1 MQYSDKKNAVSKCR
15 LIYVFCTYIV
25 ILYCQMHFVL
35 VSRHMQLCI
44 VRCSYFPQM
53 KLWEGN
59 VFTPVCDSVH
69 SWVSVQGGLCPGGI
83 FVWGSL
89 SKDVC
94 PGGLCPGD
102 LCQGDP
108 PYHMVKSG
116 WYTSY
121 WNAFLFELVSRDML
135 FCTVRCILY

>member
-69 SWVSVQGGLCPGGI
+69 SRVSVQGVSVQGDSVQGVSIQEDSVQGE
-83 FVWGSL
+83 SL
-89 SKDVC
+89 S
-94 PGGLCPGD
+94 GGLCPRVSV
-102 LCQGDP
+102 QGDS
-108 PYHMVKSG
+108 VQGIS
-116 WYTSY
+116 
-121 WNAFLFELVSRDML
+121 
-135 FCTVRCILY
+135 VREILPTIW